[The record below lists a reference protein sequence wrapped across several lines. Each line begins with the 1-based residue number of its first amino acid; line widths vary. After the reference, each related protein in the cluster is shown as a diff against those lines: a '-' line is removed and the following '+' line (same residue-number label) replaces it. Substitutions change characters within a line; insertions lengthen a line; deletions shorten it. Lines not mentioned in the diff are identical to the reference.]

1 MLNDLRFALR
11 TLARN
16 PGLAAVTVLTL
27 VLGIGASTA
36 VFSFIDPVLLR
47 PLPFASAERPVH
59 LTGKLAGGDQA
70 GIAPPGYVDYR
81 SANHRFEQMAVLSYS
96 PSPASLTA
104 LRNPLFRARMKL

>member
-1 MLNDLRFALR
+1 
-11 TLARN
+11 
-16 PGLAAVTVLTL
+16 
-27 VLGIGASTA
+27 
-36 VFSFIDPVLLR
+36 
-47 PLPFASAERPVH
+47 
-59 LTGKLAGGDQA
+59 LAGGDQA